1 MGGGIYHYHVV
12 GRHCTSGILLRLTGT
27 GSAVWTPAGTR
38 WSCPNMIML
47 TSALHL
53 CYCTK
58 PSLLMSWQW
67 ARAQSS
73 HLQASPVLLSCPHIW
88 PLKMSSSN
96 KLVCDCHTNH
106 WLCVEVHSS
115 VSRNYNI
122 TCILVHCVLLWF
134 TMVYYSYSHP
144 QVWMCGGKME
154 TIPCSHVGHVFRP
167 YRPYS
172 FPNGLQ
178 KTVNRNTMRTV
189 EVWFGRPAVVCCSLL

>member
-1 MGGGIYHYHVV
+1 
-12 GRHCTSGILLRLTGT
+12 
-27 GSAVWTPAGTR
+27 
-38 WSCPNMIML
+38 ML

-67 ARAQSS
+67 AHAQSS
-73 HLQASPVLLSCPHIW
+73 HLRASPVLLSCPHIW
-88 PLKMSSSN
+88 RICQAATSWY
-96 KLVCDCHTNH
+96 VTATQTIG
-106 WLCVEVHSS
+106 CVWKYTAVYLETTS
-115 VSRNYNI
+115 
-122 TCILVHCVLLWF
+122 ILVHCVLLWF

-154 TIPCSHVGHVFRP
+154 TIPCSHVGHIFRP

-178 KTVNRNTMRTV
+178 KTVNRNTMRAV
-189 EVWFGRPAVVCCSLL
+189 EVWFGRPAVVYCSLL